1 MRTRWPLAAL
11 AATALLA
18 GACTESPP
26 PSSTVAASLPE
37 GALIATTALRDPA
50 ADVDDVGVPGPIG
63 PVDQSCPPFV
73 PRPAAR
79 MDICYEVI
87 RIAAGAAWDR
97 YLARVYGSIDG
108 QDGSGLSAWLIRVRP
123 TGDVVP
129 TIVATWP
136 RGVVSGPCREMFP
149 DLALVGMT
157 AMAEDICGTTTVAVG
172 PPVGIAGETVMTW
185 QCPDCPP
192 PRRATLGVILLVVA
206 EVPDGA
212 VPTWEIRA
220 EVGG

>member
-1 MRTRWPLAAL
+1 VRGRWPLAAL

-18 GACTESPP
+18 GGCAESPP
-26 PSSTVAASLPE
+26 PSSTVAASLPD
-37 GALIATTALRDPA
+37 GALIATTMLRDPVP
-50 ADVDDVGVPGPIG
+50 DMDDVGVPGPIG

-79 MDICYEVI
+79 MDICYELI
-87 RIAAGAAWDR
+87 RIAAGPGRDR

-108 QDGSGLSAWLIRVRP
+108 QDGSGLSAWLVRIRP

-129 TIVATWP
+129 MIVATWP
-136 RGVVSGPCREMFP
+136 RGVVGGPCRQMFP
-149 DLALVGMT
+149 DLALVGMV
-157 AMAEDICGTTTVAVG
+157 ALSEVICGTTTVAVG
-172 PPVGIAGETVMTW
+172 PPAAVAGETVMTW

-192 PRRATLGVILLVVA
+192 PRRMTLGVTLLVVA